1 MLRINIFILKNTHW
15 PHVSSACK
23 LLPDVVCNLC
33 LCSLYWGTVH
43 WHYVSRGPVSY
54 YLVLCVFC
62 YLCVTSMLYVCMSTC
77 IYTGE
82 QSTGIVS
89 RGLVSYYLVL
99 CVIIFY
105 FVKCV

>member
-1 MLRINIFILKNTHW
+1 MNSYLFTCGIYINVTYFILKNTHW

-43 WHYVSRGPVSY
+43 WHYVSRGLVSY

-62 YLCVTSMLYVCMSTC
+62 YMCVVSVCCMCVCLHVYLYD
-77 IYTGE
+77 
-82 QSTGIVS
+82 
-89 RGLVSYYLVL
+89 
-99 CVIIFY
+99 FY
-105 FVKCV
+105 FILGNSPLALSVEGL